1 MLLKGAD
8 PSTDVVVFERNRPGD
23 TFGFGVVFS
32 DATLRGIDDV
42 DPVLL
47 RALTDHGVH
56 WNEIEV
62 RIHGERWRAVADSP
76 VPAGQTVTV
85 AAVEGLTLRVRKE
98 S

>member
-1 MLLKGAD
+1 MLLKLAD
-8 PSTDVVVFERNRPGD
+8 PSSDVVVFERNRPGD

-56 WNEIEV
+56 WTTSRSASTV
-62 RIHGERWRAVADSP
+62 SGGAAAATGWPPSP
-76 VPAGQTVTV
+76 A
-85 AAVEGLTLRVRKE
+85 
-98 S
+98 